1 MRTRAVFVPILN
13 NSHVAKHAAVS
24 CSVARATRCARPNHS
39 MRSQQSSAR
48 FAAIHAALVAV
59 ALLTASGTARACDFC
74 NCLLGINPFYTSADR
89 LTLSMLLQRTSHP
102 AGMIDTGSMGSKLVA
117 VPPGGLAGVGPHL
130 MHGGAHD
137 ETVAVTER
145 RTTFELAAQHHFSD
159 HFMITATLPLLMIA
173 IDGEPAGNYR
183 GMGDPALTAHYVAT
197 VDAGNGAH
205 AVVMA
210 GVGLDLPL
218 GATGLHNADGER
230 LDPTMQPGSG
240 SADAVANV
248 RGMLQTGA
256 WTIALDALARLNTEN
271 ADGYRFGHTLTA
283 TATVNRDLVRSNADQ
298 FALVGI
304 AGLRAELAG
313 DDRRNG
319 LARDGTGFTTG
330 YAQLGMEVA
339 YGDVRL
345 TVTTLLP
352 AYSRRALDV
361 GTEDPRFA
369 ASVGVE
375 F

>member
-1 MRTRAVFVPILN
+1 
-13 NSHVAKHAAVS
+13 
-24 CSVARATRCARPNHS
+24 
-39 MRSQQSSAR
+39 MRSQQSSSR
-48 FAAIHAALVAV
+48 LAALRAALVAV

-89 LTLSMLLQRTSHP
+89 LTLSVLLQRTFHP
-102 AGMIDTGSMGSKLVA
+102 AGMIDSGGMGSKPVA
-117 VPPGGLAGVGPHL
+117 VSPGGLTGLAPHL

-137 ETVAVTER
+137 EPTPVIER
-145 RTTFELAAQHHFSD
+145 RTTFELAAQHHLSD
-159 HFMITATLPLLMIA
+159 HFMITATLPFLMLA
-173 IDGEPAGNYR
+173 IDGEPGGDYR
-183 GMGDPALTAHYVAT
+183 GMADPTLTAHYVAT
-197 VDAGNGAH
+197 IDGSGGMRT
-205 AVVMA
+205 VVMA
-210 GVGLDLPL
+210 GMGLDIPL
-218 GATGLHNADGER
+218 GATRLRDADGER

-240 SADAVANV
+240 SADLLANV

-271 ADGYRFGHTLTA
+271 ADGYRFGHSLTA
-283 TATVNRDLVRSNADQ
+283 TTTVNRDIVRSNADQ

-319 LARDGTGFTTG
+319 LARSGTGFTTG
-330 YAQLGMEVA
+330 YAQLGLEVA
-339 YGDVRL
+339 YGDVRI

-352 AYSRRALDV
+352 AYSRRALEV

-369 ASVGVE
+369 ASIGLE